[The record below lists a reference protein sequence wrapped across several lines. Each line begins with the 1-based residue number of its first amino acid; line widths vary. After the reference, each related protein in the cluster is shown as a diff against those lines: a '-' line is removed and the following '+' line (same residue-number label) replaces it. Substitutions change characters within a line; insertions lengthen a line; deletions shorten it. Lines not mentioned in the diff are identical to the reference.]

1 MKKIIL
7 SLSCCILGLGSTTLF
22 AQSGV
27 MATGGSATGIG
38 GSASFSIGQVFYLAP
53 SSTAHNLIQGM
64 QQPFEITVT
73 GLEKNV
79 QGIDLVATVYPI
91 PSTES
96 LTLKIEN
103 NKWKNLSYELFD
115 ESGKLL
121 SQGKVEGEETKLDV
135 SSLSMA
141 FYFLKVS
148 EENQLVKTFKILK
161 SY

>member
-27 MATGGSATGIG
+27 VATGGSATGTG
-38 GSASFSIGQVFYLAP
+38 GSASFSIGQVFYLTP
-53 SSTAHNLIQGM
+53 SSTTHNLIQGL

-79 QGIDLVATVYPI
+79 QGIDLVASVFPN
-91 PSTES
+91 PSIEA
-96 LTLKIEN
+96 LTLKVEN
-103 NKWKNLSYELFD
+103 NKWTKLSYELYD

-121 SQGKVEGEETKLDV
+121 LQGKVVGEESKLDV
-135 SSLSMA
+135 SNLPSA
-141 FYFLKVS
+141 YYFLKVS